1 MKLTFYSSACQ
12 RERTIV
18 SHGDHDP
25 SVDRPD
31 PDHDRGLLRI
41 EKERRRVEK
50 EKERRE
56 DRDKRE
62 RERDDRD
69 YEHDGARD
77 RERFSHKRNRKA
89 EDSGA
94 EPLLDADENFGV
106 RPMSS
111 TCDDKNSLK
120 SKYAII
126 TFDLEATNL
135 NFVYFLPFLTNR

>member
-1 MKLTFYSSACQ
+1 MA
-12 RERTIV
+12 
-18 SHGDHDP
+18 SHGDRDP

-31 PDHDRGLLRI
+31 PDQDRGLLRI
-41 EKERRRVEK
+41 EKERRRAEK

-62 RERDDRD
+62 REKDDRD
-69 YEHDGARD
+69 YEHD
-77 RERFSHKRNRKA
+77 RERFPHKRNRKV

-94 EPLLDADENFGV
+94 EPLLDADENFGT

-120 SKYAII
+120 SEYDI
-126 TFDLEATNL
+126 TYELTVVFFT
-135 NFVYFLPFLTNR
+135 FFLIN